1 MYDPEFESR
10 ASVHKHVIV
19 LANDHWH
26 DCGLIS
32 QGLLLI
38 CIAMGLISTQV
49 FILCLIACLKDIREL
64 KDQRDLLEFELEE
77 MSQLSVS

>member
-1 MYDPEFESR
+1 MTLNLNLE
-10 ASVHKHVIV
+10 H
-19 LANDHWH
+19 LCTNMLMCWLDHWH